1 MSEGLLDWLG
11 LPESLET
18 LLRKSAHFCAF
29 LVLGMLISGALTRL
43 HFPMPLILLA
53 VLVCACAD
61 ETIQLFS
68 EGRSSELRDV
78 WIDLSGGTLCTLSA
92 AFFYKYKKRKPHGL
106 RFFVFLLS
114 DPEKELHTF
123 QIKSRIGRKRRI
135 RFLTGCKDRTRLL
148 YFCCRFCCFTRCF
161 SCCRALGHG
170 IVAVTAPRMTA
181 EKTADCEVETLEWS
195 VLSECFES
203 ILGTGRSESAGR
215 LL

>member
-1 MSEGLLDWLG
+1 MKRRIIFAVLAVLWLGFIFFNSLQTAEVSGGMSEGLLDWLG

-78 WIDLSGGTLCTLSA
+78 WIDLSGGTLGTLSA
-92 AFFYKYKKRKPHGL
+92 AFFYKYKKRKQKITI
-106 RFFVFLLS
+106 
-114 DPEKELHTF
+114 EK
-123 QIKSRIGRKRRI
+123 
-135 RFLTGCKDRTRLL
+135 
-148 YFCCRFCCFTRCF
+148 
-161 SCCRALGHG
+161 
-170 IVAVTAPRMTA
+170 
-181 EKTADCEVETLEWS
+181 
-195 VLSECFES
+195 
-203 ILGTGRSESAGR
+203 
-215 LL
+215 